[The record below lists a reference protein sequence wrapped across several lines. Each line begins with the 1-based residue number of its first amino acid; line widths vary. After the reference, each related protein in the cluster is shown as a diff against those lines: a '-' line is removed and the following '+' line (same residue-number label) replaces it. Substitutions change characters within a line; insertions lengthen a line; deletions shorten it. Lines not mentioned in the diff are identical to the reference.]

1 MYHYHISD
9 SHRNKINNMFY
20 NEIHYATITMKLQ
33 LYLDNYIYLFIGE
46 QNAILIKGLSCRLQ
60 SLLTWICDIHVYKTL
75 AVKIIIYGN
84 FSQAKYTNMI
94 FLGHSVI
101 STKLISG
108 WQGFCIYICMIYFQL
123 INPLDAYKV
132 NVIYQNIYSYL
143 HTLCSCICK
152 CM

>member
-20 NEIHYATITMKLQ
+20 NEIHYATITMKFQ

-46 QNAILIKGLSCRLQ
+46 QNAILIKGLRYRLQ
-60 SLLTWICDIHVYKTL
+60 SLLTWIYKTL

-84 FSQAKYTNMI
+84 FSQAKYTNII

-132 NVIYQNIYSYL
+132 NVIYPNIY
-143 HTLCSCICK
+143 TLSAHAYVGLCK